1 MALSPIQGRAAP
13 LLDRS
18 GSRTSQTV
26 LVRIIACCNSQLHS
40 KKRNLC
46 IAFPRPAG
54 GLQTVGFN
62 RRHVLCLNLIEILF
76 SLVRWFVGWFVCW
89 LAGWIIIIVI
99 IIIIIVIVIIIIII
113 IIVAIMTTED
123 WELFNKLG
131 ATSASISNAADLI
144 TQLVTNE
151 TAR

>member
-1 MALSPIQGRAAP
+1 M
-13 LLDRS
+13 
-18 GSRTSQTV
+18 
-26 LVRIIACCNSQLHS
+26 RIIACCNSQLHS

-89 LAGWIIIIVI
+89 LAGWIIIII
-99 IIIIIVIVIIIIII
+99 IIIII
-113 IIVAIMTTED
+113 IMTTED

>member
-1 MALSPIQGRAAP
+1 
-13 LLDRS
+13 
-18 GSRTSQTV
+18 
-26 LVRIIACCNSQLHS
+26 LHF
-40 KKRNLC
+40 RG
-46 IAFPRPAG
+46 RPAACKP
-54 GLQTVGFN
+54 LDSIDDT
-62 RRHVLCLNLIEILF
+62 CLNLIEILF

-99 IIIIIVIVIIIIII
+99 IIIMIIIIII
-113 IIVAIMTTED
+113 IIIIIMTTED